1 MNKLIASIL
10 FIFLGLLTNA
20 YAQLP
25 QTKTQGTVSFITGG
39 IGSDQSNAMYAAAKK
54 WSVLIEMSQ
63 IDGSGRGVW
72 IAGIN
77 VRILDSKQKTVLETV
92 SDGPL
97 MLLNAPAGQ
106 YEIEATYQGKVL
118 KRSLTIKDKE
128 NQRVTLFWRS

>member
-106 YEIEATYQGKVL
+106 YEIEATYQSKVL

-128 NQRVTLFWRS
+128 NQRVALFWRS

>member
-1 MNKLIASIL
+1 VHKLILSALIL
-10 FIFLGLLTNA
+10 FLGLLTNA

-25 QTKTQGTVSFITGG
+25 PTKTQGTVSFITGG

>member
-1 MNKLIASIL
+1 MHKLIASIL
-10 FIFLGLLTNA
+10 FIFFGMLTNA

-25 QTKTQGTVSFITGG
+25 TTKTQGSISFITGG
-39 IGSDQSNAMYAAAKK
+39 IGSDQSNAMFAAAKN

-63 IDGSGRGVW
+63 IDGSGRGAW

-77 VRILDSKQKTVLETV
+77 VRILDSKQKTVLEAV

-97 MLLNAPAGQ
+97 ILLNAPAGQ
-106 YEIEATYQGKVL
+106 YEIEASYQGKVL

-128 NQRVTLFWRS
+128 NQRVALFWRS

>member
-25 QTKTQGTVSFITGG
+25 PTKTQGTVSFITGG

-106 YEIEATYQGKVL
+106 YEIEATYQSKVL

>member
-106 YEIEATYQGKVL
+106 YEIEATYQ
-118 KRSLTIKDKE
+118 S
-128 NQRVTLFWRS
+128 QR

>member
-1 MNKLIASIL
+1 MHKLILSALIL
-10 FIFLGLLTNA
+10 FLGLLTNA

-25 QTKTQGTVSFITGG
+25 PTKTQGTVSFITGG

>member
-1 MNKLIASIL
+1 MHKLIASIL
-10 FIFLGLLTNA
+10 FIFFGMLTNA

-25 QTKTQGTVSFITGG
+25 TTKTQGSISFITGG
-39 IGSDQSNAMYAAAKK
+39 IGSDQSNAMFAAAKN

-63 IDGSGRGVW
+63 IDGSGRGAW

-97 MLLNAPAGQ
+97 ILLNAPAGQ
-106 YEIEATYQGKVL
+106 YEIEASYQGKVL

-128 NQRVTLFWRS
+128 NQRVALFWRS

>member
-106 YEIEATYQGKVL
+106 YEIEATYQSKVL

>member
-1 MNKLIASIL
+1 MHKLIASIL
-10 FIFLGLLTNA
+10 FIFFGMLSNA

-25 QTKTQGTVSFITGG
+25 PTKTQGSISFITGG
-39 IGSDQSNAMYAAAKK
+39 IGSDQSNAMFAAAKN

-63 IDGSGRGVW
+63 IDGSGRGAW

-77 VRILDSKQKTVLETV
+77 VRILDSKQKIVLEAV

-97 MLLNAPAGQ
+97 ILLNAPAGQ
-106 YEIEATYQGKVL
+106 YEIEASYQGKVL

-128 NQRVTLFWRS
+128 NQRVALFWRS

>member
-25 QTKTQGTVSFITGG
+25 PTKTQGTVSFITGG

-97 MLLNAPAGQ
+97 MLLNTPAGQ
-106 YEIEATYQGKVL
+106 YEIEATYQSKVL